1 MYNPFYIDQDEEL
14 SDNALVSQALEGD
27 KKALEQLMAK
37 HHLWIYNIAYK
48 MVGHPLDAEDVTQ
61 EIMLKILTKLS
72 TFKGQSLFRTWLY
85 RIVKNHVLNMQKRQR
100 ENQISSFDLYWKHI
114 ENAPDMEIAD
124 LSRLPVDLSL
134 IVRETKVLCMMGMLL
149 CLDRLQRLVFILGDL
164 FEVDE
169 NLGSELLEISRVNFR
184 QILSRSRKR
193 LYHFM
198 ADKCSLIR
206 EGNPCRCSH
215 KLKSLIDSGAIDPHH
230 LQFTADYLCEFKELS
245 KGKYLA
251 LLDVLDHL
259 CREKMVELPVHNPP
273 DFTAFFRKILDS
285 SEFKAV
291 IDYKI

>member
-1 MYNPFYIDQDEEL
+1 MLNPFYLDQDEDR
-14 SDNALVSQALEGD
+14 SDHILVNQALEGD
-27 KKALEQLMAK
+27 KKALEQLMSK

-48 MVGHPLDAEDVTQ
+48 MVGHPQDAEDVTQ
-61 EIMLKILTKLS
+61 EIMIKILTKLS

-100 ENQISSFDLYWKHI
+100 ENQISSFDRYWKDI
-114 ENAPDMEIAD
+114 DKAPDAEIAD
-124 LSRLPVDLSL
+124 VSHLSVDLSL
-134 IVRETKVLCMMGMLL
+134 IVKETRVLCIMGMLL
-149 CLDRLQRLVFILGDL
+149 CLDRMQRLVFILGDL

-198 ADKCSLIR
+198 TDKCSLIR

-215 KLKSLIDSGAIDPHH
+215 KLKSLIDCGAIDPHH
-230 LQFTADYLCEFKELS
+230 LTFTADYLCEFKEIS

-251 LLDVLDHL
+251 LADAFDDH
-259 CREKMVELPVHNPP
+259 CREKIAELPVHNPP
-273 DFTAFFRKILDS
+273 DFTTFFRKILNS

-291 IDYKI
+291 IDFKI